1 MKSKKRVK
9 DDTVD
14 QKHELKAFFLLL
26 LWLILMLSMM
36 YMFV

>member
-9 DDTVD
+9 DDTID

-26 LWLILMLSMM
+26 LWLILMFSIM
-36 YMFV
+36 YIFV